1 MTKAGFKTSA
11 VVALTLAGSMVVS
24 GCGGVRDALGV
35 NKYPPDEFAVVA
47 KTPLIIPPNYNL
59 RPPGANQPRPREAE
73 PTQMA
78 LRALYP
84 DANLQT
90 ATRSPAEDQLIR
102 ASGGSVAD
110 RNARSDLSP
119 NPSVVNKGAFTEQ
132 LLFDG
137 QVQGAPGVQIDRN
150 PPQAAPSSGQN

>member
-1 MTKAGFKTSA
+1 MMMAHIKTSA
-11 VVALTLAGSMVVS
+11 LVAFALAGSVALS

-47 KTPLIIPPNYNL
+47 KTPLVIPPDYNL

-84 DANLQT
+84 DANLQI
-90 ATRSPAEDQLIR
+90 AAPSAGENQLLQ
-102 ASGGSVAD
+102 ASGGTAAD

-119 NPSVVNKGAFTEQ
+119 APAVVNKGAFTEEI
-132 LLFDG
+132 LFDG
-137 QVQGAPGVQIDRN
+137 NVQGAPGVRIERN
-150 PPQAAPSSGQN
+150 PPQPLTNSGQ